1 LRPIRFD
8 SVSAHGFRICFTPL
22 DAVLF
27 TLPSRYWCAI
37 GRRRYLALEGGP
49 PGFQRDLA
57 CPAVLP
63 DPTASQTTFAY
74 GTLTLSGRPFQRRSA
89 SRLVSYSLGL
99 LPSSLVV
106 RPTPHTQR
114 RQALTGV
121 RFRLLPFRS
130 PLLRE
135 YSLLLGVREMFQF
148 PRCPSLRLCVQRRMT
163 RHHPRRV
170 APFGFPRLIAC
181 PRLPEA
187 FRRVATSFVGRRR
200 QGIHRAPSAQ
210 FSSMPM
216 ARIARLDTLQPAC

>member
-1 LRPIRFD
+1 MANHQPTRSD

-63 DPTASQTTFAY
+63 DPTASQLTFAY
-74 GTLTLSGRPFQRRSA
+74 GTLTLCGRPFQRRSA
-89 SRLVSYSLGL
+89 SASVCNSLGQ
-99 LPSSLVV
+99 LPSPLVV
-106 RPTPHTQR
+106 RPTPSTQH
-114 RQALTGV
+114 RQALTGR

-135 YSLLLGVREMFQF
+135 YSLFLGVREMFQF
-148 PRCPSLRLCVQRRMT
+148 PRCPRSRLCVHPAVT

-210 FSSMPM
+210 FSVSSP
-216 ARIARLDTLQPAC
+216 